1 MKYCKVVIAF
11 TLILVSLLGSSVFSY
26 GQNGKNGINFQAVAR
41 DNFKN
46 PLRNTSINVLSS
58 VIQGAVNGTV
68 VLVEQTQVTTNSEGV
83 FSISIGQGNP
93 MGTPVALESIDWAN
107 GPYFLNMKIS
117 TSPIPPTSTTT

>member
-83 FSISIGQGNP
+83 FSISIGQG
-93 MGTPVALESIDWAN
+93 
-107 GPYFLNMKIS
+107 
-117 TSPIPPTSTTT
+117 IPWVHR